1 MGAPVARTTP
11 LGRLIRWCQPWWK
24 RAVENDP
31 EPPPPEW
38 PDPEALAVLSAVGVQ
53 VLAILP
59 THIGRPIDA
68 VRESLA
74 EYADQLAAAAAE
86 LELAIGLVVG
96 VQYRD
101 PAQIAQAVP
110 FARALCADL
119 PVNLFIAPMLLRSRI
134 KVDTINAAAA
144 IGIACNATWV
154 LWIDDDITLDAG
166 GLTALLRAAG
176 ERRGE
181 DIWTFGL
188 QRVPVRTADWVAQAT
203 ATRRQFARRQRYPIG
218 CCCLVRLDAPVWP
231 LLRWSDD
238 TWLAARVVDPEAS
251 DPYWRSC
258 IVTTHAVFQQVAAGW
273 KYSWSRIRRIQTNQ
287 VMTLAALEAEQA
299 ARYATS
305 GMFGGVV
312 YRSGSGM
319 KGLLAYL
326 LSLGIQSLSI
336 TVWIGRATWLLLRGM
351 TGRPIRRPAWA
362 VGDRL
367 VRPTG
372 M

>member
-1 MGAPVARTTP
+1 M
-11 LGRLIRWCQPWWK
+11 
-24 RAVENDP
+24 ENDP

-38 PDPEALAVLSAVGVQ
+38 PHREAQAVLSAAGVQ

-59 THIGRPIDA
+59 SHIGRPFEA
-68 VRESLA
+68 VRESLV
-74 EYADQLAAAAAE
+74 EYADQLAAAAEE
-86 LELAIGLVVG
+86 LELAIGLIVG
-96 VQYRD
+96 IQYRE
-101 PAQIAQAVP
+101 PAQYGQAAAFAQA
-110 FARALCADL
+110 LCVDL
-119 PVNLFIAPMLLRSRI
+119 PANLFVVPMLLRSRI
-134 KVDTINAAAA
+134 KVDTLNAAAA
-144 IGIACNATWV
+144 VGTACNATWM

-181 DIWTFGL
+181 DLWTLGL

-251 DPYWRSC
+251 DPYRRSC
-258 IVTTHAVFQQVAAGW
+258 IVTTHAVYQQVAAGW

-287 VMTLAALEAEQA
+287 VMTLAALEPEQA

-305 GMFGGVV
+305 GMFGGLV
-312 YRSGSGM
+312 YRSGRGL

-351 TGRPIRRPAWA
+351 AGRPMRRPAWA

-367 VRPTG
+367 ARPTG